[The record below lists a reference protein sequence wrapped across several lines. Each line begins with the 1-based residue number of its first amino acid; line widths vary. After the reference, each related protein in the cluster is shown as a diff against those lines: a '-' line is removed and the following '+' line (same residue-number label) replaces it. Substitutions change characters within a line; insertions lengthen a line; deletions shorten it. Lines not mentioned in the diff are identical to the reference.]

1 MGESGSVKS
10 WRARSLALLAACLA
24 ALAAVG
30 GAVAHGDP
38 SSHYLETDSLYPG
51 FANRPSQ
58 RVELQLLGLLRA
70 AEKLGYPIKVALV
83 GSEDD
88 LVEQP
93 GMLKTPQR
101 YARFVA
107 AELSSGVPIVVVT
120 PYGIGVTGAKPS
132 LVRALAVDP
141 HATGDDLARAATAVV
156 RRVARAA
163 GRPLPAHV
171 PPASSVAT
179 VSSGDDGLGILLPIV
194 LGVSCFAL
202 AWLGYEVVTTRK
214 AAKAA

>member
-1 MGESGSVKS
+1 
-10 WRARSLALLAACLA
+10 
-24 ALAAVG
+24 
-30 GAVAHGDP
+30 
-38 SSHYLETDSLYPG
+38 
-51 FANRPSQ
+51 
-58 RVELQLLGLLRA
+58 LLGLLQA

-107 AELSSGVPIVVVT
+107 DQLSAGVPIVVVT
-120 PYGIGVTGAKPS
+120 PYGIGVTGVKPS

-141 HATGDDLARAATAVV
+141 HATGDDLARVATAVV
-156 RRVARAA
+156 RRAARAA

-171 PPASSVAT
+171 PPASSVA
-179 VSSGDDGLGILLPIV
+179 SASGGDDGVGIWLPIV
-194 LGVSCFAL
+194 LGVSCFAI
-202 AWLGYEVVTTRK
+202 AWLGYELVTTRK